1 MVQSNKKN
9 ILEKAL
15 HFSRTHFWVI
25 PALFFIT
32 SIFAVNVNAQ
42 VIQSSP
48 SVFNLFNIGDPELN
62 ELKYGCPV
70 KPLEGFFGGV
80 VVTGNRLLS
89 GVSPTDAV
97 CINDREEKGI
107 TDDTGMFSNYRT
119 AGLYDYVT
127 VANALV
133 INERPAS
140 GKAYVEQQV
149 YALANPGK
157 VSAQEPSYYYPGT
170 GFSLQKPVQSFWG
183 WSVNVTY
190 GFLIILII
198 AIAFAIMFRTRLGGA
213 ASVTLQSAIPNIAI
227 AMILVPLSYAIT
239 GVFIDAITL
248 GTNVS
253 HEFLMGP
260 GAAARDVYNLRNDN
274 NNNGTV
280 DPGEVSEINL
290 PIINGPDVEDRGL
303 YADDVRVS
311 WYGVFSAINVK
322 DEIDDLIPNEA
333 DSNTPALIKLLI
345 NILDIFGGD
354 EQGIDS
360 WIAEIINFIVSVV
373 LFLTGLRIFRLLI
386 KKYITLLLNPIFSPF
401 VFATIA
407 IPGTGT
413 KNIMTF
419 LKQLGAASLFFIVYY
434 TMALLSI
441 VLTSQAFLNNIPGA
455 ETSGY
460 IPPGL
465 GLSGLFAGTSLSNQL
480 FAVIL
485 SIAGIGVYLQIPKT
499 LKDLDAKLGTDKS
512 ALMPILNDTMTSW
525 KQSVGVGRVLARS
538 PGTVADSIDKARGKT
553 PGEYGTLRGFTRRKT
568 SDYRQNLSNVAERG
582 GAVGGLAKIAGGTLG
597 GASRLAG
604 SNASGS
610 FDASKDNILKV
621 GIKMGAADVGGGFLS
636 LTDKQLNELVTR
648 YGAGT
653 ARISKL
659 FKITFE
665 AENFRLPTTITQVT
679 VLEAIQKRATTEE
692 TADKVVKSSAP
703 GFTGGTWDGFIPS
716 RTARSVQDIDIFD
729 IWATSRGGIL
739 FYPETDGPYE
749 SDGKA
754 FEIPMVLEV
763 TNPAALASG
772 EIIFGSSY
780 VAKKRYFRVNGVT
793 TKNNIRFA
801 IQSTPGSN

>member
-1 MVQSNKKN
+1 MQKIQSKKSL
-9 ILEKAL
+9 ITKFLY
-15 HFSRTHFWVI
+15 FSRTHFWVI

-419 LKQLGAASLFFIVYY
+419 LKQLGSASLFFIVYY

-525 KQSVGVGRVLARS
+525 KQSVGVGRAFAKAPGNFADNYDKIRGREPGSGASIRGRTRRVFAGVRQSTGNLATS
-538 PGTVADSIDKARGKT
+538 QGPAKYVGKAANLALGGVSKAAGSDYLGKIDPTKPGTLKVAIMLVVEEMK
-553 PGEYGTLRGFTRRKT
+553 
-568 SDYRQNLSNVAERG
+568 G
-582 GAVGGLAKIAGGTLG
+582 GAFNITQKELIAMKGEARRLNAGRAPGAPAVPLVISNKFTLTFTAENFVLPNKISQIDILSTAPVAGGLEAPGSPVGTITTGIDVFETAPMGAYLRAAGGPPFDVTDGKEFKVKLDFVVPDPEVFFDLATNTLG
-597 GASRLAG
+597 G
-604 SNASGS
+604 
-610 FDASKDNILKV
+610 LKGV
-621 GIKMGAADVGGGFLS
+621 FNP
-636 LTDKQLNELVTR
+636 DK
-648 YGAGT
+648 
-653 ARISKL
+653 
-659 FKITFE
+659 F
-665 AENFRLPTTITQVT
+665 
-679 VLEAIQKRATTEE
+679 
-692 TADKVVKSSAP
+692 
-703 GFTGGTWDGFIPS
+703 
-716 RTARSVQDIDIFD
+716 
-729 IWATSRGGIL
+729 
-739 FYPETDGPYE
+739 
-749 SDGKA
+749 
-754 FEIPMVLEV
+754 
-763 TNPAALASG
+763 
-772 EIIFGSSY
+772 
-780 VAKKRYFRVNGVT
+780 YFRAMGVT
-793 TKNNIRFA
+793 TANNLRF
-801 IQSTPGSN
+801 IVDVTRGSN